1 MLKGVVP
8 NYIFPFRFSGG
19 RPVSLALLGVVGTNV
34 VIRFAD
40 FQVSGGRAAQCTGRL
55 ATGQPFSR

>member
-19 RPVSLALLGVVGTNV
+19 RPVSLALLDVVGRNV
-34 VIRFAD
+34 VIRSAD
-40 FQVSGGRAAQCTGRL
+40 FSGLWPARGAVYGPPR
-55 ATGQPFSR
+55 